1 MELLF
6 YSNLFLPEF
15 TSYFNYFSLVQL
27 TFYSFKRLQFT
38 FKELSLNFFNFLIF
52 KINIYIKLPAN
63 G

>member
-6 YSNLFLPEF
+6 YSNLLPEF

-27 TFYSFKRLQFT
+27 TFYSFQRIQFA
-38 FKELSLNFFNFLIF
+38 FREPSLNLINFLVF